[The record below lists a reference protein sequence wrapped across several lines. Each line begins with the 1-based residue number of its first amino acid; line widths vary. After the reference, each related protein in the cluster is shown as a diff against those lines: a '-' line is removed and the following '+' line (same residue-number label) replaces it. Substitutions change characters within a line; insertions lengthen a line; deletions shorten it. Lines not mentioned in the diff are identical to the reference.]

1 MAQKGCIW
9 LKLSVSG
16 KTSHGAEPWQGI
28 NALEQGFGLLA
39 DLREELKREEHPVL
53 GRSTLQI
60 TMAEGGIAP
69 NMTPD
74 RAKFLAD
81 IRIVP
86 PLNEKEVLNRL
97 ECLMQKRC
105 EVYNGGLAFVPE
117 ITNYR
122 MPVETGPENQWLHRL
137 KGFIGDDEGETG
149 INYFTDASILLTAW
163 PDSPALL
170 FGPGEP
176 QMCHKPNEYVE
187 ISKYLEAIRVMEK
200 FCWYIAK

>member
-1 MAQKGCIW
+1 
-9 LKLSVSG
+9 
-16 KTSHGAEPWQGI
+16 
-28 NALEQGFGLLA
+28 
-39 DLREELKREEHPVL
+39 
-53 GRSTLQI
+53 
-60 TMAEGGIAP
+60 
-69 NMTPD
+69 MTPD

-137 KGFIGDDEGETG
+137 KGFIGDDAGETG

-176 QMCHKPNEYVE
+176 QMCHKPMNMWRYPS
-187 ISKYLEAIRVMEK
+187 IWRQFGSWKNFAGTLLNNKLMI
-200 FCWYIAK
+200 

>member
-1 MAQKGCIW
+1 MK
-9 LKLSVSG
+9 
-16 KTSHGAEPWQGI
+16 
-28 NALEQGFGLLA
+28 FGG
-39 DLREELKREEHPVL
+39 P
-53 GRSTLQI
+53 
-60 TMAEGGIAP
+60 EGS
-69 NMTPD
+69 
-74 RAKFLAD
+74 
-81 IRIVP
+81 
-86 PLNEKEVLNRL
+86 EKEVLNRL

-137 KGFIGDDEGETG
+137 KGFIGDNAGETG

-187 ISKYLEAIRVMEK
+187 ISKYFEAIRVMEK

>member
-1 MAQKGCIW
+1 M
-9 LKLSVSG
+9 
-16 KTSHGAEPWQGI
+16 
-28 NALEQGFGLLA
+28 
-39 DLREELKREEHPVL
+39 REEHPVL
-53 GRSTLQI
+53 GRSTLQV

-74 RAKFLAD
+74 RAQFLAD

-97 ECLMQKRC
+97 KCLIEKRC
-105 EVYNGGLAFVPE
+105 DVYNGGLSFAPE
-117 ITNYR
+117 ISNYR
-122 MPVETGPENQWLHRL
+122 MPVETGPKNQWLHRL
-137 KGFIGDDEGETG
+137 KGFIGDDAGETG
-149 INYFTDASILLTAW
+149 INYFTDASIFLTAW

-187 ISKYLEAIRVMEK
+187 ISKYFEAIRVMENLLVH
-200 FCWYIAK
+200 C